1 MAAVQVAGCLPG
13 RPPPDPPPEQNNGFR
28 RLSARL
34 CALRPDGSSSARTEI
49 HLLFDQLIS
58 ENYSEGGG
66 VAPEVGGAPS
76 REEPGSA
83 CWHRPHPSETL
94 AGNSVC
100 LTRPSHARFTLLSSR
115 CVCFLRPWH
124 ILCPPFIRKSLQC
137 WQSPIFLNPA

>member
-1 MAAVQVAGCLPG
+1 MQVAGCLPG
-13 RPPPDPPPEQNNGFR
+13 KPPPDPPPEQNNGFR

-94 AGNSVC
+94 AGNSAC
-100 LTRPSHARFTLLSSR
+100 LTRPSHPHFALLSSR
-115 CVCFLRPWH
+115 FVCFLRPWH
-124 ILCPPFIRKSLQC
+124 ILCLPLSG
-137 WQSPIFLNPA
+137 SPCSVGKVPSF